1 MAQEVEMVEVEEEME
16 IGLDPEAQYD
26 EPEGGEGYAIA
37 ICVMPDG
44 RFNVK
49 RTSLDLFYDEEGD
62 LREDVSV
69 IEEGVEDPE
78 EALKV
83 AYSEYMKNP
92 VGEVVEVEEEEEVDV
107 DEVADDM
114 STDEAMGEGVVAFG
128 EEEDEEAYY

>member
-16 IGLDPEAQYD
+16 FGLDPEAQYD

-83 AYSEYMKNP
+83 AYS
-92 VGEVVEVEEEEEVDV
+92 
-107 DEVADDM
+107 
-114 STDEAMGEGVVAFG
+114 
-128 EEEDEEAYY
+128 

>member
-16 IGLDPEAQYD
+16 FGLDPEAQYD

-83 AYSEYMKNP
+83 AYSEYMNNP
-92 VGEVVEVEEEEEVDV
+92 VGEVVEVEEEEDVDV
-107 DEVADDM
+107 DEVAEDM
-114 STDEAMGEGVVAFG
+114 STDEAMGEDVVAFG

>member
-16 IGLDPEAQYD
+16 FGLDPEAQYD

-107 DEVADDM
+107 DEVAEDT

>member
-16 IGLDPEAQYD
+16 FGLDPEAQYD

-107 DEVADDM
+107 DEVAEDM
-114 STDEAMGEGVVAFG
+114 STDEAMGEDVVAFG